1 MKLSVEKH
9 LKQHEDCIKI
19 LEMIEKNRR
28 YMLSDMGATNHKS
41 FMLELY
47 GRNYYTERIE
57 MRKKIQARLLT
68 YYAKKVAMIGS
79 ESYEVAME
87 ILKPNLSNQNQ

>member
-28 YMLSDMGATNHKS
+28 YMLSDMGAINHKS
-41 FMLELY
+41 FMVELY
-47 GRNYYTERIE
+47 GRNYYADRIE

-79 ESYEVAME
+79 DAYNVAIE
-87 ILKPNLSNQNQ
+87 ISQPNKSN

>member
-19 LEMIEKNRR
+19 LEMIERNRR
-28 YMLSDMGATNHKS
+28 YMLADVSDSCKS
-41 FMLELY
+41 IYREIMPN
-47 GRNYYTERIE
+47 GYYSKKIE
-57 MRKKIQARLLT
+57 WRKKIQARLLT

-79 ESYEVAME
+79 DAYNVAIE
-87 ILKPNLSNQNQ
+87 ISQPNKSN